1 MKDVVIRAQAI
12 KRELLLLV
20 LLLVAAIVMN
30 VYAIVVHEGQWS
42 ELISQ
47 LHIVVLLALFF
58 YVVVWIVRLIFWG
71 IRALWMAFSGKK
83 SPYSS

>member
-1 MKDVVIRAQAI
+1 MKDVVIRAQTI

-20 LLLVAAIVMN
+20 LLLVVAFVMN
-30 VYAIVVHEGQWS
+30 MYAIVVHEGQWS

-71 IRALWMAFSGKK
+71 IRALWTVFSGKK
-83 SPYSS
+83 NPYTS

>member
-47 LHIVVLLALFF
+47 LHIVVLLTLFL
-58 YVVVWIVRLIFWG
+58 YAVVWIARLIFLG
-71 IRALWMAFSGKK
+71 IRALWVAFSGKK